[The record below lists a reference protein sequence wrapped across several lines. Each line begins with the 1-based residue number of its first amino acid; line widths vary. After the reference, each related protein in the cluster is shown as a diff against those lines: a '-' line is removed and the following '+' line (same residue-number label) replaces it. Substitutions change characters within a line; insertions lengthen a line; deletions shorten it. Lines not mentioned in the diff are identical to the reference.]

1 MNFKVLISA
10 ILASL
15 IAVVGCSS
23 DSDGGAAGSGGD
35 AGSGGSAGDAG
46 SGGSGGAPS
55 VPKGCADIPDTSSY
69 IVPNAPPTA
78 TDDCDITL
86 NPTGTND
93 HAQIIDALVDNDLTN
108 KSLCLG
114 VGTWDMGGT
123 IGITDDP
130 GLTLKGIGPSPDDVV
145 LEYADEN
152 GDCRGAKGIS
162 VGVDNVT
169 IENMWVRNTCEN
181 AVEQRDTDGS
191 VMRKVRVSWDGD
203 PETGEPIT
211 ANGAYGIYPTDCQ
224 NTLVEY
230 CQVQGASDAG
240 IYIGKCTGGLVQNNI
255 VYENVAGLEVENCV
269 GVDASNNSAFDNVGG
284 LFALQQTISGDM
296 QDNADIRVFDNE
308 SYCNNH
314 ENFAK
319 EGSAVAG
326 IPVGTG
332 ILSFAGD
339 GVEIFGNQIT
349 DNQSLGI
356 GLASNVLNCQING
369 DDCPDSEGNYPPGY
383 NPYVKNNYVHDN
395 AFTNNGTDPQ
405 GDFGDLFK
413 ILGFGVPGTPVPEV
427 VWDGYKEAPDAD
439 SGNCLGTD
447 AAAAAS
453 ILVIGDACQDLTL
466 DLPGYIG
473 CALANNSTDQTPY
486 LCEPPPE

>member
-1 MNFKVLISA
+1 MNLKVLISA
-10 ILASL
+10 IFASL

-23 DSDGGAAGSGGD
+23 DSNGGSAGSGGD
-35 AGSGGSAGDAG
+35 AGSGGSAGE
-46 SGGSGGAPS
+46 GGSGGVPS
-55 VPKGCADIPDTSSY
+55 VPKGCDDMPDTSSY

-86 NPTGTND
+86 DPTGTND

-162 VGVDNVT
+162 VGVDDVT

-191 VMRKVRVSWDGD
+191 VMRKVRVSWNGD

-240 IYIGKCTGGLVQNNI
+240 IYIGKCTGGLVENNI
-255 VYENVAGLEVENCV
+255 VYENV
-269 GVDASNNSAFDNVGG
+269 GVDASNNSAFNNVGG
-284 LFALQQTISGDM
+284 VFALQQDIAETDM
-296 QDNADIRVFDNE
+296 QSNTDVRLFDNE

-314 ENFAK
+314 VNFAK
-319 EGSAVAG
+319 TGSAVSG
-326 IPVGTG
+326 IPVGSG
-332 ILSFAGD
+332 IINLAGD
-339 GVEIFGNQIT
+339 GVEVFGNIVT
-349 DNQSLGI
+349 DNLTFGI
-356 GLASNVLNCQING
+356 GLASNILFCQLGNEG
-369 DDCPDSEGNYPPGY
+369 DCPPYSEGYD
-383 NPYVKNNYVHDN
+383 PYVRNYYVHDN
-395 AFTNNGTDPQ
+395 LFTNNGTDPQ
-405 GDFGDLFK
+405 GD
-413 ILGFGVPGTPVPEV
+413 LGTIFTLLGLTPVADV
-427 VWDGYKEAPDAD
+427 AWDGYKETPETDA
-439 SGNCLGTD
+439 GICLGTD
-447 AAAAAS
+447 AEAAAS
-453 ILVIGDACQDLTL
+453 IVVFGDACQ
-466 DLPGYIG
+466 
-473 CALANNSTDQTPY
+473 AAANEGEFVACVAANQPTDQEPY
-486 LCEPPPE
+486 LCEPQPE